1 MMLGVSYINMIPK
14 HEHRHSSEHKH
25 FYVPTL
31 SRFANLRYDRVCD
44 EISVVLDYSVFLDR
58 EFVVGRSDML
68 MRPWIEQE
76 TSKPVEEFLQETDTK
91 SEADDVEEV
100 KIEETYDNDVKCV
113 EEEVTDI
120 NEATDKDSHI
130 GDLKEEPVKSK
141 SFIDPVD
148 DVVHRF
154 LYMVSPTYSLLRSD
168 KRHTFLREFR
178 NHIALCIGSDVKNMP
193 HMEGRLF
200 PRFTKRVQTALWR
213 VMDRRAVQS
222 YRARLTKNAVSEIDR
237 VPEMNEDEDA
247 TLVGE
252 YLCHRFYISI
262 VYGGRLLYY
271 YPSRYVAD
279 LDNGRLTEH
288 DVYRRTVRDKYAEL
302 KVAEQSVASL
312 RNIALMLGLRVKNGK
327 KSDYVEEITRYLTS
341 INP

>member
-1 MMLGVSYINMIPK
+1 M
-14 HEHRHSSEHKH
+14 RH
-25 FYVPTL
+25 
-31 SRFANLRYDRVCD
+31 
-44 EISVVLDYSVFLDR
+44 
-58 EFVVGRSDML
+58 
-68 MRPWIEQE
+68 
-76 TSKPVEEFLQETDTK
+76 VEEFLHETDTK
-91 SEADDVEEV
+91 SEADDVDEITVE
-100 KIEETYDNDVKCV
+100 KTYVNDVKCV
-113 EEEVTDI
+113 EEEVTDED
-120 NEATDKDSHI
+120 NTK
-130 GDLKEEPVKSK
+130 GDRRSDRRSDRKEEPVKNK

-154 LYMVSPTYSLLRSD
+154 LFMVSPTYSLLRSD

-193 HMEGRLF
+193 HVEGRLF
-200 PRFTKRVQTALWR
+200 PRFMKRVQTALWR

-252 YLCHRFYISI
+252 YLCHRFNISI
-262 VYGGRLLYY
+262 VYGGRVLYY

-288 DVYRRTVRDKYAEL
+288 DVYRRAVRDKYAEL
-302 KVAEQSVASL
+302 KVAEQSVTSL
-312 RNIALMLGLRVKNGK
+312 RNIALTLGLRVKNGK
-327 KSDYVEEITRYLTS
+327 KSNYVEEITRYLTTS